1 VPPDSDQLLIQR
13 IRQGQ
18 SGAWEELIARYEGRL
33 LAYVQRRVRDR
44 ATCED
49 LVQET
54 FLGFLRSLPH
64 FQEERDLQT
73 FLFAIAAH
81 KLADFLRR
89 QGRHPLSQLEREAA
103 GLMQELPDRQPGAST
118 QARSRERRQL
128 ESAAVARCL
137 GQLLQQWQARGD
149 YLRIKVL
156 ELLLVKGWSNRQVAG
171 FLGLSEQQVANYR
184 FAALKK
190 LSERLRAAGLP
201 AEVFPELAS
210 PE

>member
-1 VPPDSDQLLIQR
+1 MPPDSDQLLIQR

-81 KLADFLRR
+81 KLTDFLRR
-89 QGRHPLSQLEREAA
+89 QGRHPLWQLEREAA